1 MTCARD
7 AVRAR
12 DAAAAAAGFAFVE
25 AGAAAEV
32 PGFGAVPPLALV
44 SHQADQLLGDAS
56 EGTLGNR
63 VHPVGLHT
71 PSARHRLPL
80 GRHINFPV

>member
-63 VHPVGLHT
+63 VHPVAPHDG
-71 PSARHRLPL
+71 
-80 GRHINFPV
+80 